1 MPVPTAPKRA
11 AMIRTLIGL
20 ILLFATAV
28 ATAASLPDGP
38 YVSTSASAV
47 EEVPPDF
54 AVLEMQ
60 FRTVRPAPDEVREAA
75 DAAQRRLLDVLEA
88 FENAIRDR
96 SVESMSF
103 GEQFEFDR
111 QTGERVKTGHYGQFS
126 VRLEVDDFETLPE
139 LHYRLAG
146 LQWQSLGNPQFRV
159 DDRDAVENRLRR
171 QALARA
177 RERARVLAEAG
188 GMSLGPAWGII
199 HEPMHDLAGRLP
211 GDTAG
216 PPVQMARMAEADG
229 RFALAIEPRPVRF
242 ELTVGAVF
250 RLSEAE

>member
-1 MPVPTAPKRA
+1 
-11 AMIRTLIGL
+11 MIRIFIGL
-20 ILLFATAV
+20 ILLPLTAV

-60 FRTVRPAPDEVREAA
+60 FRAVRPTPNDVREAA
-75 DAAQRRLLDVLEA
+75 DAAQRELLDVLEA

-111 QTGERVKTGHYGQFS
+111 QTGERVRSGHYGRFS
-126 VRLEVDDFETLPE
+126 VRLEIDDFETLPA

-146 LQWQSLGNPQFRV
+146 LQWQSLGNPRFRV
-159 DDRDAVENRLRR
+159 DDREAVENRLRQR
-171 QALARA
+171 ALAKARDRA
-177 RERARVLAEAG
+177 GVLAEAG
-188 GMSLGPAWGII
+188 GMALGPVWGII
-199 HEPMHDLAGRLP
+199 HEPMHELAGRLP
-211 GDTAG
+211 GDVAG
-216 PPVQMARMAEADG
+216 RAPAPGLRMAEADG
-229 RFALAIEPRPVRF
+229 RFALVIEPRPVRF
-242 ELTVGAVF
+242 EVTVGAVF
-250 RLSEAE
+250 RLEAP